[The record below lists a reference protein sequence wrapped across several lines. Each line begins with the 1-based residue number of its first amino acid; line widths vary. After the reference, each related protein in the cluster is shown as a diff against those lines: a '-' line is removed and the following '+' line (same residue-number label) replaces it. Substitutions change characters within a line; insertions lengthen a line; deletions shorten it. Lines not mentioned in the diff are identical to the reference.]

1 MILGS
6 RVDMKFLKNTPNELR
21 KIQNNYFMRFLTYTI
36 IILSEYPVASQPIF
50 SC

>member
-6 RVDMKFLKNTPNELR
+6 RVDMKLLKNTPNEVR
-21 KIQNNYFMRFLTYTI
+21 N
-36 IILSEYPVASQPIF
+36 IILPEYPVASQPIF

>member
-6 RVDMKFLKNTPNELR
+6 RVDMKLLKNTPND
-21 KIQNNYFMRFLTYTI
+21 MRFLTYTI
-36 IILSEYPVASQPIF
+36 IMILSEYPVASQPIF

>member
-6 RVDMKFLKNTPNELR
+6 RVDMKLLKNTPNEVR
-21 KIQNNYFMRFLTYTI
+21 NMRFLTYTI
-36 IILSEYPVASQPIF
+36 IMILSEYSVASQPIF